1 MNTTTPTA
9 RHEQIASRFRVGST
23 RHRVT
28 ILHDDGL
35 YRHMRWATP
44 RTVGYLYELVTWP
57 GWLAI
62 RGTANASYM
71 FGHATDMLE
80 FFRGADVS
88 PGSWAERLPRGRDS
102 VLEYSAD
109 VTRRLVRERTSA
121 AIQSGTAP
129 RGLGVAV
136 RKGLLTSYDLYYE
149 GTAKDA
155 LRAFEY
161 KGWSFGL
168 GGRSSDLRDWA
179 VRGWELRDYR
189 LDYLLACQAVAAIVS
204 AYDEATAA
212 AGGAA

>member
-1 MNTTTPTA
+1 MNTTPLT
-9 RHEQIASRFRVGST
+9 HEQIAAHFRRDTT
-23 RHRVT
+23 RHRLT

-35 YRHMRWATP
+35 YRHLRWMSP
-44 RTVGYLYELVTWP
+44 RGAGYLCELVTWP

-71 FGHATDMLE
+71 FGHATDMLG
-80 FFRGADVS
+80 FFRGADVT

-102 VLEYSAD
+102 ALEYSAD

-136 RKGLLTSYDLYYE
+136 RKEILTSGALYYE
-149 GTAKDA
+149 STAKDA
-155 LRAFEY
+155 LRAFTH

-168 GGRSSDLRDWA
+168 RSSDLRDWA

-189 LDYLLACQAVAAIVS
+189 LDYLLACQAIAAIVR
-204 AYDEATAA
+204 AYDEATATQ
-212 AGGAA
+212 GGAA